1 VNCETLKIFVKYFA
15 LIKDITKKKCDE
27 LDVGKEETMQRIISK
42 LCDMY
47 GDNFKQT
54 IIREEGKLNEGF
66 MILLN
71 GEAIDQKELKT
82 KLLFEN
88 DVLAIIPPIGGG

>member
-1 VNCETLKIFVKYFA
+1 MKIFVKYFA
-15 LIKDITKKKCDE
+15 MIKDITKKKCDE
-27 LDVGKEETMQRIISK
+27 LDIGNEETMQRVISK
-42 LCDMY
+42 LCEMY
-47 GDNFKQT
+47 GDDFKKT
-54 IIREEGKLNEGF
+54 IIREDGKLNDGF

-71 GEAIDQKELKT
+71 GEVVDQKKLKT